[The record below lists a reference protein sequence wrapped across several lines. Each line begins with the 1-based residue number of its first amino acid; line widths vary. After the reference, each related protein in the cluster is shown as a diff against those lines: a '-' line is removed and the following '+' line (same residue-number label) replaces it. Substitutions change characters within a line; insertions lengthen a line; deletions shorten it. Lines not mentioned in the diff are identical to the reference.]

1 MASADYKIT
10 EGQRVRVTN
19 RQDLGIGEVL
29 RVRKLFGIYQADV
42 LFEDQSGRRLDS
54 FPIERLEL
62 APDLWQR
69 LGQAQSDLPIDFF
82 LKQMAF
88 LFPLQ
93 NSGGQLSNS
102 RTHLLPHQILLTRD
116 VVLSSRRRLL
126 IADEVGLG
134 KTIEMGMI
142 LRELIARDQA
152 RRILIVT
159 PAGLI
164 KNWQDELRDAF
175 RLYFKILGTDFIE
188 HSVSSW
194 EQEDKVIASIDTIK
208 KPARMERLLNAPT
221 WDLIVFDEAH
231 HISRLRY
238 GNKINTTQNYR
249 LAEALR
255 YHTRDLFFLSATPH
269 QGDIFQFWSLV
280 QLLDDSIFENEQAL
294 QAHRGLLN
302 SVMVR
307 RTKREVT
314 DAQGQPIFMRRQVHT
329 QSFQLSTREQYFY
342 EQLTLYLKEG
352 YSAAGLGQAKTTAE
366 QRAIGFVMTTFQKIM
381 SSSLRAIRQALRRRL
396 LVLLIKQHFT
406 LEGQRRKSP
415 QAEGIAE
422 NIMRVQDEMRQ
433 VASEILGVHNPLAR
447 QVDLDAYIAQMR
459 QRISKKYQLED
470 DATEWAI
477 EGEDDDENIIYGASD
492 IPNEIAKVRS
502 LLKIIPGTRDRKFDT
517 LLRAIDGIRTGHPE
531 ERFII
536 FTQYRETLEFLR
548 EELEQIYGK
557 AKVVTI
563 KGGPL
568 ADKLEAVEKI
578 WAENGA
584 QFLISTSAGGEGINL
599 HVAHILFNYD
609 LPWNPMAV
617 EQRIGRVHRFGQYD
631 TVQVYN
637 LMAEDTVEAQIY
649 HILENKLREI
659 AAQIGKIDLST
670 GEPTEDFRSDIL
682 GFIGSSPNYQDLYKR
697 ALIDRDY
704 ARTEREISAAMENA
718 RQASDALKELTQDL
732 NAFSLS
738 DYQALENK
746 ISLQDLQQFSQKA
759 LVRMGGGI
767 LPNGEG
773 YKIDVPNAL
782 LHHPNI
788 LPRYESGTFDR
799 EIAMR
804 KRRIEFFGLGHPLI
818 DALISHWQ
826 QPEIHGEIVLLPRMA
841 NESEN
846 YLVALVSIILELEDK
861 NRHDE
866 VKIIRL
872 SQSGDIQLMS
882 EDWLLKRAADFSA
895 QLDHTP
901 TNFDAVIIDK
911 FKATYEGALAA
922 LVSQAKMSVKP
933 AILNARINL
942 MGLMYF
948 SN

>member
-1 MASADYKIT
+1 
-10 EGQRVRVTN
+10 
-19 RQDLGIGEVL
+19 
-29 RVRKLFGIYQADV
+29 
-42 LFEDQSGRRLDS
+42 
-54 FPIERLEL
+54 
-62 APDLWQR
+62 
-69 LGQAQSDLPIDFF
+69 
-82 LKQMAF
+82 
-88 LFPLQ
+88 
-93 NSGGQLSNS
+93 
-102 RTHLLPHQILLTRD
+102 
-116 VVLSSRRRLL
+116 
-126 IADEVGLG
+126 
-134 KTIEMGMI
+134 
-142 LRELIARDQA
+142 
-152 RRILIVT
+152 
-159 PAGLI
+159 
-164 KNWQDELRDAF
+164 
-175 RLYFKILGTDFIE
+175 
-188 HSVSSW
+188 
-194 EQEDKVIASIDTIK
+194 
-208 KPARMERLLNAPT
+208 
-221 WDLIVFDEAH
+221 
-231 HISRLRY
+231 
-238 GNKINTTQNYR
+238 
-249 LAEALR
+249 
-255 YHTRDLFFLSATPH
+255 
-269 QGDIFQFWSLV
+269 
-280 QLLDDSIFENEQAL
+280 
-294 QAHRGLLN
+294 
-302 SVMVR
+302 
-307 RTKREVT
+307 
-314 DAQGQPIFMRRQVHT
+314 
-329 QSFQLSTREQYFY
+329 
-342 EQLTLYLKEG
+342 
-352 YSAAGLGQAKTTAE
+352 
-366 QRAIGFVMTTFQKIM
+366 MTTFQKIM

-759 LVRMGGGI
+759 LLRMGGGI

-773 YKIDVPNAL
+773 YKIDVPKAL

-901 TNFDAVIIDK
+901 ANFDAVIIDK

>member
-29 RVRKLFGIYQADV
+29 RVRELFGIYQADV
-42 LFEDQSGRRLDS
+42 LFEDQRGRRLES

-82 LKQMAF
+82 LKQLAF

-194 EQEDKVIASIDTIK
+194 EQEEKVIASIDTIK

-231 HISRLRY
+231 HISRMQY
-238 GNKINTTQNYR
+238 GKKINTTQNYR

-269 QGDIFQFWSLV
+269 QGDTFQFWSLV
-280 QLLDDSIFENEQAL
+280 QLLDDSIFENDQAL

-314 DAQGQPIFMRRQVHT
+314 DAHGQPIFMRRQVHT

-396 LVLLIKQHFT
+396 LVLLIRQHFT

-415 QAEGIAE
+415 HAEGIAE
-422 NIMRVQDEMRQ
+422 DIMRVHDEMRQ
-433 VASEILGVHNPLAR
+433 VASEILGIHNPLAR
-447 QVDLDAYIAQMR
+447 QVDLDAYIAQTR

-470 DATEWAI
+470 DTTEWAI
-477 EGEDDDENIIYGASD
+477 EGEDDDENIIYGPSD
-492 IPNEIAKVRS
+492 IPNEIAKVRG
-502 LLKIIPGTRDRKFDT
+502 LLQIIPGTRDRKFDT
-517 LLRAIDGIRTGHPE
+517 LLRAIDGIRAGHPE

-637 LMAEDTVEAQIY
+637 LVAEDTVEAQIY

-659 AAQIGKIDLST
+659 AAQIGKMDLNT

-718 RQASDALKELTQDL
+718 RQASDALKDLTQDL

-746 ISLQDLQQFSQKA
+746 ISLQDLQQFSQNA
-759 LVRMGGGI
+759 VLRMGGGI
-767 LPNGEG
+767 LPNGDG
-773 YKIDVPNAL
+773 YKIDVPKAL
-782 LHHPNI
+782 LHYPNI

-826 QPEIHGEIVLLPRMA
+826 QPEIHGEIVLLPRTA

-846 YLVALVSIILELEDK
+846 YLVTLVSIILELEDK

-872 SQSGDIQLMS
+872 SQNGDIQLMS

-901 TNFDAVIIDK
+901 ATFDAGFVGK
-911 FKATYEGALAA
+911 FKANYEGALAA

>member
-1 MASADYKIT
+1 MAPSENKIY

-29 RVRKLFGIYQADV
+29 RVRELFGIYQADII
-42 LFEDQSGRRLDS
+42 FEDHRGRRLES

-69 LGQAQSDLPIDFF
+69 LSQAQSDVPADFF
-82 LKQMAF
+82 LKQLAF
-88 LFPLQ
+88 IFPLQ

-116 VVLSSRRRLL
+116 VVLASRRRLL

-142 LRELIARDQA
+142 LRELISRNQA

-164 KNWQDELRDAF
+164 KNWQNELRDAF

-194 EQEDKVIASIDTIK
+194 EQEDRVIASIDTIK
-208 KPARMERLLNAPT
+208 KPARMERLLNAPA

-231 HISRLRY
+231 HISRVRY
-238 GNKINTTQNYR
+238 GNKVNTTQNYR

-269 QGDIFQFWSLV
+269 QGDTFQFWSLV
-280 QLLDDSIFENEQAL
+280 QLLDDSIFENDQAL

-302 SVMVR
+302 SVMIR

-396 LVLLIKQHFT
+396 LVLLIRQHFT
-406 LEGQRRKSP
+406 LEGQRRSRP

-422 NIMRVQDEMRQ
+422 AIMRVQDEMRQ
-433 VASEILGVHNPLAR
+433 VAAEILGIHNPLAR

-459 QRISKKYQLED
+459 QKISKKYQLDED
-470 DATEWAI
+470 TTEWAL
-477 EGEDDDENIIYGASD
+477 EGEEDDENILYAASD
-492 IPNEIAKVRS
+492 IPNEISKVRS
-502 LLKIIPGTRDRKFDT
+502 LLQIIPGTRDRKFDT
-517 LLRAIDGIRTGHPE
+517 LLRAIDGIRAGHPE

-578 WAENGA
+578 WEENGA

-599 HVAHILFNYD
+599 QVAHILFNYD

-637 LMAEDTVEAQIY
+637 LVAEDTVEAQIY
-649 HILENKLREI
+649 HILEGKLKEI
-659 AAQIGKIDLST
+659 AAQIGKIDLNT
-670 GEPTEDFRSDIL
+670 GEPVEDFRSDIL
-682 GFIGSSPNYQDLYKR
+682 GFLGSSPNYQDLYKR

-704 ARTEREISAAMENA
+704 SRTERDISEAMEKA

-746 ISLQDLQQFSQKA
+746 ISLQDLQQFSQRA
-759 LVRMGGGI
+759 ILRMGGSI

-773 YKIDVPNAL
+773 YKIEVPKAL
-782 LHHPNI
+782 SHYPNI
-788 LPRYESGTFDR
+788 LPRYENGAFDR

-818 DALISHWQ
+818 DALISYWQ
-826 QPEIHGEIVLLPRMA
+826 QSEIDGEVVLLPKMA
-841 NESEN
+841 NETED
-846 YLVALVSIILELEDK
+846 YLVALVSIVLELEDK

-866 VKIIRL
+866 IKIIRI
-872 SQSGDIQLMS
+872 SRSGDIQLMS

-895 QLDHTP
+895 QDSFTSAS
-901 TNFDAVIIDK
+901 FDTSVVSK
-911 FKATYEGALAA
+911 FKANYEGALAA
-922 LVSQAKMSVKP
+922 IVSQSKMSVKS

-948 SN
+948 V